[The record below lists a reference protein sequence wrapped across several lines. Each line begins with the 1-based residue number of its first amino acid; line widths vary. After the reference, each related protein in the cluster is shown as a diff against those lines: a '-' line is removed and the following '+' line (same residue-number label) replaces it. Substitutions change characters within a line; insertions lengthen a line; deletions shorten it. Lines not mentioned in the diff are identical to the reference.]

1 MTRSWTADDTGFTL
15 VELII
20 VMVIVG
26 ILVALPVAS
35 YLHFTDRA
43 DSAVARSNVREIAPS
58 IEAYYADRTTYLG
71 LTVNALKMSYDQA
84 LDPARYTLNSLT
96 ANGYCVS
103 SSVGNASWKKDGP
116 GKDYEEGSC

>member
-58 IEAYYADRTTYLG
+58 TEAYYADHTTYVG
-71 LTVNALKMSYDQA
+71 MTVNGLRQAYDQA
-84 LDPARYTLNSLT
+84 LDPAHYTLTSLT
-96 ANGYCVS
+96 ATGYCVS
-103 SSVGNASWKKDGP
+103 SSVGSASWKKQGP
-116 GKDYEEGSC
+116 DVDYEEGSC